1 MTNAGRFVPR
11 FLPYLKPYAGRC
23 VLILL
28 GLLLEMVFFAAVS
41 YSFRFIV
48 DGALLG
54 GDWSLLV
61 LILAALLAGA
71 VVVAVTGLVRDYQY
85 ARVSSGVLGDMRA
98 RMFRHLQ
105 ELSMDFYSRS
115 QTGDLIS
122 HFSTD
127 LATIETA
134 ATAAVPWAILPG
146 LDVLSNTVLMFVIDW
161 RLALV
166 AMLVWPATLIGPR
179 VFAPRV
185 AKESY
190 HRKQIEA
197 RALSVVQEHVYAQ
210 PVVKAFGL
218 KDAVVARF
226 LDQGRALMQSMVRLG
241 FYSAMVER
249 SAGIGI
255 MFLQVLVL
263 GIGAVMVVRKSL
275 TIGSLAAF
283 QTMFI
288 NFSYSLSYVTQY
300 LPMLVEAGGGMRRVD
315 ELLEER
321 PKVRERADPVVL
333 RRLSREI
340 ELRDVSFGYSPGN
353 PNLRNAAI
361 RIPQGRLVAF
371 VGPSG
376 SGKSTVL
383 NLIMRFY
390 DADAGSIRFDG
401 IDIREASLASL
412 RSQMGVVFQESF
424 LFDATIRENIRVGRP
439 EATDAEVD
447 EAARAAEL
455 HEAIASLPQ
464 GYDTPVGERGGRLSG
479 GQRQRVAIA
488 RAVLRDP
495 EILVLDEAT
504 SALDPAT
511 ESSINATL
519 ERLCKG
525 RTTLSVTHRL
535 ASVTRADRI
544 FVLDGGVVCE
554 QGTHDELMARH
565 GCYRRLWDKQAGF
578 ALNEE
583 GDGATVTAA
592 RLRDVPLFRELDL
605 HLLEEST
612 QLFRTESSPEGR
624 LVTQEGD
631 AGDLFYII
639 VRGKVEVCKRMPD
652 GKETRVAVLTDG
664 DHFGEIALLRAVRRT
679 ATVRTSTPSIFLTMH
694 RASFFS
700 LVNKVPRLRRHLDE
714 VVAKRIL
721 ELDQLAQGGP

>member
-1 MTNAGRFVPR
+1 MMNAGAFVPR
-11 FLPYLKPYAGRC
+11 LLPYLRPYAGRC

-28 GLLLEMVFFAAVS
+28 GLLLEMAFFAAVS

-54 GDWSLLV
+54 GDLRLLV
-61 LILAALLAGA
+61 LILAALVAGA
-71 VVVAVTGLVRDYQY
+71 VVVAVMGLIRDYQY

-115 QTGDLIS
+115 QAGDLIS

-134 ATAAVPWAILPG
+134 TTAAIPWAILPG
-146 LDVLSNTVLMFVIDW
+146 LDVLSNTALMFVIDW

-179 VFAPRV
+179 IFAPRV

-197 RALSVVQEHVYAQ
+197 RALNVVQEHVYAQ
-210 PVVKAFGL
+210 PVVQAFGL
-218 KDAVVARF
+218 KEAVIARF
-226 LDQGRALMQSMVRLG
+226 LDQGRALMQSMARLG

-315 ELLEER
+315 ELLEEK

-340 ELRDVSFGYSPGN
+340 ELRDVSFGYSPGS

-383 NLIMRFY
+383 NLVMRFY
-390 DADAGSIRFDG
+390 DADTGSIRFDG

-412 RSQMGVVFQESF
+412 RSQMGIVFQESF
-424 LFDATIRENIRVGRP
+424 LFDASIRENIRVGRP
-439 EATDAEVD
+439 EATDAEVE

-455 HEAIASLPQ
+455 HDAIAGLPQ

-554 QGTHDELMARH
+554 QGTHDELMAQH

-578 ALNEE
+578 ALNQE

-592 RLRDVPLFRELDL
+592 RLRDVPIFRELDF
-605 HLLEEST
+605 HLLEESI

-639 VRGKVEVCKRMPD
+639 VRGKVEVWKCLPD
-652 GKETRVAVLTDG
+652 GKETRVAVLSDG

-679 ATVRTSTPSIFLTMH
+679 ATVRTATPSIFLTMH